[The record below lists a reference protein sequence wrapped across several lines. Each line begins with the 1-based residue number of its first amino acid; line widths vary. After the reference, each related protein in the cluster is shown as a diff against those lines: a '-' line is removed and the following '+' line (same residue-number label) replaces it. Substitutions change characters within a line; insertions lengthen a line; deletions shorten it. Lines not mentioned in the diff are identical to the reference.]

1 DGAPAGW
8 ACAALAEALHGTGE
22 PFAAAPDRRGG
33 ACALTAAAPA
43 ETTRALRAALPRL
56 QSRLTGRRTLRAGV
70 GPPAALGGALVQAA
84 YALESAPAGTVASSA
99 ETDSLAALLLGTP
112 PEVRA
117 AFHHRL
123 LAPLAA
129 HDRANAVSL
138 LGTLDAF
145 LAHDC
150 SWTRTAEALHLH
162 VNTVHY
168 RLRRIEELTGRSL
181 ARLQDRLDLRAAL
194 LCAPAAGPDRA
205 PAARP
210 RAAAGARRR

>member
-1 DGAPAGW
+1 MAGAEAAAAGPAG
-8 ACAALAEALHGTGE
+8 
-22 PFAAAPDRRGG
+22 RR
-33 ACALTAAAPA
+33 
-43 ETTRALRAALPRL
+43 
-56 QSRLTGRRTLRAGV
+56 SLRAGV
-70 GPPAALGGALVQAA
+70 GPAAGGSAAALRGALVEAA

-99 ETDSLAALLLGTP
+99 ETDSLAALLQGTP

-123 LAPLAA
+123 LAPPAA
-129 HDRANAVSL
+129 HDRANAASL

-168 RLRRIEELTGRSL
+168 HLRRVEELTGRSP
-181 ARLQDRLDLRAAL
+181 ARLQDRLDLRAP
-194 LCAPAAGPDRA
+194 CSAPPARSRCRPPPRLGRREAPPTRAVSRRGGAAG
-205 PAARP
+205 
-210 RAAAGARRR
+210 RRRCRGCRRGR